1 MAVHCRPPPLTL
13 GAARALQT
21 HGQVKSGGT
30 WPPSSRT
37 SAHAR
42 TDWRRGPVGWG
53 IYTYSITEYTSE
65 RDRTLIVQIPHL
77 SRFPTD
83 AGVPCGS

>member
-1 MAVHCRPPPLTL
+1 MPEPI
-13 GAARALQT
+13 GD
-21 HGQVKSGGT
+21 GGL
-30 WPPSSRT
+30 
-37 SAHAR
+37 SA
-42 TDWRRGPVGWG
+42 GG